1 MVGRTVLQYQFI
13 EKLGSGGMGEIFK
26 AQDTKLNRTVA
37 IKVLPSAKSGDPERR
52 RRFIQEAQAA
62 SALNHPNIITIHDI
76 VTEDDTQFM
85 VMEYVAGQTLL
96 DLIPASGMAVPQV
109 LQYGTQM
116 ADALATAHAAGIIHR
131 DFKPANVMVTASG
144 LVKVLDFGLA
154 KLSGPATQLDPDAT
168 AATPLTV
175 EGSIMGTVSY
185 MSPEQAEGKRVDAR
199 SDIFSFG
206 SVLYEMMTGRRAF
219 HGDSSISTLSAV
231 LRDDI
236 KPISDV
242 RSDVPPLLEVIIARC
257 LQKDPD
263 ARWQT
268 MKEAG
273 DALSTLKRTLDS
285 GAFDRPAVA
294 SVAVPASSVTAPP
307 PPSAAQPPKTV
318 PAAAASTP
326 TPPVKPPAPKQTKAE
341 PPKQSSSKTRMAY
354 LIGGVALV
362 IIAIGGGLG
371 WQLVEERQEAQRQ
384 AERQAQQQREDEQKR
399 AEAEAQ
405 KKAQEQAQAVQAAP
419 EENAP
424 AAGATPPETAPS
436 TPATKVVKP
445 KSKPSPLPSPGTKIE
460 TKAPAPVTT
469 ATQSEVAKAPPP
481 KPAAPPPARA
491 PVVNTVSVTV
501 PDSMPFY
508 VTLDDDVTSDAQ
520 GGQQVTF
527 TVRDGLKV
535 GDDIV
540 IGKGTKVTGSI
551 MGEVGKKFLGMGSKK
566 MMFRL
571 MQAKAVDGQQ
581 VNVRATAGK
590 GTKGGPPERPF
601 DTGKGSK
608 SKELAAPKGTEYIAY
623 TDGEQSVSVRK

>member
-1 MVGRTVLQYQFI
+1 MVGRTVLQYQFL

-26 AQDTKLNRTVA
+26 AQDTKLNRSVA

-76 VTEDDTQFM
+76 ISDDDTQFM

-109 LQYGTQM
+109 LQYATQM
-116 ADALATAHAAGIIHR
+116 ADALSTAHEAGIIHR

-154 KLSGPATQLDPDAT
+154 KLSGPTNQLDPDAT

-219 HGDSSISTLSAV
+219 HGNSSISTLSAV

-236 KPISDV
+236 RPISEA
-242 RSDVPPLLEVIIARC
+242 RTDVPPLLEVIIARC
-257 LQKDPD
+257 LQKDPE

-294 SVAVPASSVTAPP
+294 SVVAPSASAIATPPPATSVPASKAAPP
-307 PPSAAQPPKTV
+307 T
-318 PAAAASTP
+318 AASP
-326 TPPVKPPAPKQTKAE
+326 APPAVKPPAAKPAKGE
-341 PPKQSSSKTRMAY
+341 PPKPGSKKRMAF
-354 LIGGVALV
+354 LVGGVLLV
-362 IIAIGGGLG
+362 LIAIGGGLG
-371 WQLVEERQEAQRQ
+371 WQLIQEREEAQRQ
-384 AERQAQQQREDEQKR
+384 SERQAAQQREEERQR

-405 KKAQEQAQAVQAAP
+405 KKAQEAQAAAQPPP
-419 EENAP
+419 EENPPPAEATPAPTTPPVP
-424 AAGATPPETAPS
+424 AAKTPPKPKTKTTTAP
-436 TPATKVVKP
+436 P
-445 KSKPSPLPSPGTKIE
+445 PGTKAE
-460 TKAPAPVTT
+460 APTPV
-469 ATQSEVAKAPPP
+469 ATQPEIAKGTAPPP
-481 KPAAPPPARA
+481 KPAAQPVPKAPA
-491 PVVNTVSVTV
+491 VNMVAVTV
-501 PDSMPFY
+501 PDAMPFY
-508 VTLDDDVTSDAQ
+508 ITLDDDVTSEAQ
-520 GGQQVTF
+520 GGQQVLF

-540 IGKGTKVTGSI
+540 IAKGAKVTGSI

-566 MMFRL
+566 MTFRL
-571 MQAKAVDGQQ
+571 MQSKAVDGQQ
-581 VNVRATAGK
+581 INIRATAGK
-590 GTKGGPPERPF
+590 GNKGGPAERPF

-608 SKELAAPKGTEYIAY
+608 SKELAAPKGTEYVAY
-623 TDGEQSVSVRK
+623 TDGEQTVSVRK